1 MTPLKYYILKYN
13 ILEYN
18 IIKTILEV
26 ISMKFVDRDREL
38 RTLQQEY
45 ARTSSSMVIIYG
57 RRRVGKTELIR
68 HFIEDK
74 PSLYFLATEESE
86 AMNREAFQQLTADFL
101 DNDLLRDSVLTRWE
115 PIFQQLAQAAEKQR
129 LIIVID
135 EFQYIGKS
143 DPAFLSVFQRIW
155 DTILQNANIML
166 ILCGS
171 LVSMMMSQT
180 LNQSSPLYGRRTAQ
194 LHVRPIPF
202 AHYHEFFPSSF
213 SQEELIK
220 RYSITG
226 GVPKYIEM
234 FAKDEELAKAVQESI
249 LTPSSFLFDEPTFLL
264 QKEVSDI
271 GSYFSILRVIAAG
284 NHKLSKIAA
293 MLQQKQTNLPRYL
306 NVLIDLDLL
315 VRDVPVTENNPAKS
329 KKGIYQIRDNFIRFW
344 FQFIYPNRSY
354 LEMGHTDIVLN
365 RLKRNFIDNQV
376 SLVYEQ
382 ICQEKLW
389 SLSAEGTFPGLLERV
404 GRWWDN
410 AHEIDVVGLSEA
422 DQLLVLGECKFWAG
436 PVGINVLT
444 ALEQKAAFV
453 DWHKETRTTMY
464 ILFSIHGFNED
475 LRAAAAVRK
484 DILLIS

>member
-1 MTPLKYYILKYN
+1 MR
-13 ILEYN
+13 
-18 IIKTILEV
+18 
-26 ISMKFVDRDREL
+26 FVDRDREL
-38 RTLQQEY
+38 QTLQQEY

-86 AMNREAFQQLTADFL
+86 AMNREAFQRLAAEFL
-101 DNDLLRDSVLTRWE
+101 ESDLLRESVLTRWE
-115 PIFQQLAQAAEKQR
+115 PIFQQLARAAEKQR

-143 DPAFLSVFQRIW
+143 NPAFLSVFQRVW
-155 DTILQNANIML
+155 DTILQGANIML

-180 LNQSSPLYGRRTAQ
+180 LHHSSPLYGRRTAQ

-202 AHYHEFFPSSF
+202 VHYHEFFPDSF
-213 SQEELIK
+213 SQEKLIE

-234 FAKDEELAKAVQESI
+234 FAKDEALPEAIRES
-249 LTPSSFLFDEPTFLL
+249 LLDPSSFLFDEPSFLL

-271 GSYFSILRVIAAG
+271 GSYFSILRIIAAG

-306 NVLIDLDLL
+306 NVLIDLDVLA
-315 VRDVPVTENNPAKS
+315 REVPVTENHPAKS
-329 KKGIYQIRDNFIRFW
+329 KKGIYQIRDNFLRFW

-354 LEMGHTDIVLN
+354 LEMGHTDVVLH
-365 RLKRNFIDNQV
+365 RLQRNFIDNQV
-376 SLVYEQ
+376 SFVYEQ

-389 SLSAEGTFPGLLERV
+389 ALSAEGKLPGLLERV

-422 DQLLVLGECKFWAG
+422 DQLLILGECKFWAG
-436 PVGINVLT
+436 PVGMNVLT

-453 DWHKETRTTMY
+453 DWYKGTRTTMY
-464 ILFSIHGFNED
+464 ILFCIHGFTED
-475 LRAAAAVRK
+475 LRAVAKARK
-484 DILLIS
+484 DVLLIS

>member
-1 MTPLKYYILKYN
+1 
-13 ILEYN
+13 
-18 IIKTILEV
+18 
-26 ISMKFVDRDREL
+26 
-38 RTLQQEY
+38 
-45 ARTSSSMVIIYG
+45 
-57 RRRVGKTELIR
+57 
-68 HFIEDK
+68 
-74 PSLYFLATEESE
+74 
-86 AMNREAFQQLTADFL
+86 MNREAFQRLAAEFL
-101 DNDLLRDSVLTRWE
+101 ESDLLRESVLTRWE
-115 PIFQQLAQAAEKQR
+115 PIFQQLARAAEKQR

-143 DPAFLSVFQRIW
+143 NPAFLSVFQRVW
-155 DTILQNANIML
+155 DTILQGANIML

-180 LNQSSPLYGRRTAQ
+180 LHHSSPLYGRRTAQ

-202 AHYHEFFPSSF
+202 VHYHEFFPDSF
-213 SQEELIK
+213 SQEKLIE

-234 FAKDEELAKAVQESI
+234 FAKDEALPEAIRES
-249 LTPSSFLFDEPTFLL
+249 LLDPSSFLFDEPSFLL

-271 GSYFSILRVIAAG
+271 GSYFSILRIIAAG

-306 NVLIDLDLL
+306 NVLIDLDVLA
-315 VRDVPVTENNPAKS
+315 REVPVTENHPAKS
-329 KKGIYQIRDNFIRFW
+329 KKGIYQIRDNFLRFW

-354 LEMGHTDIVLN
+354 LEMGHTDVVLH
-365 RLKRNFIDNQV
+365 RLQRNFIDNQV
-376 SLVYEQ
+376 SFVYEQ

-389 SLSAEGTFPGLLERV
+389 ALSAEGKLPGLLERV

-422 DQLLVLGECKFWAG
+422 DQLLILGECKFWAG
-436 PVGINVLT
+436 PVGMNVLT

-453 DWHKETRTTMY
+453 DWYKGTRTTMY
-464 ILFSIHGFNED
+464 ILFCIHGFTED
-475 LRAAAAVRK
+475 LRAVAKARK
-484 DILLIS
+484 DVLLIS